1 MTTDIV
7 THVRVRWPK
16 CIPSYPSNGRMPTKW
31 VVRLGDDKRW
41 RRVYDRCAEA
51 ASYTDDGTIISA
63 RFVPV
68 VRGLDGEFRDLT
80 TDESAF
86 VGYDFHEARWG

>member
-1 MTTDIV
+1 MTIDIV
-7 THVRVRWPK
+7 TDVYVRWPK
-16 CIPSYPSNGRMPTKW
+16 RGISMYPSNGRVSTKW
-31 VVRLGDDKRW
+31 MVKLGDDKRW

-51 ASYTDDGTIISA
+51 SSHTDGTRTSA

-80 TDESAF
+80 TDESAL
-86 VGYDFHEARWG
+86 VGYDFHEARR

>member
-7 THVRVRWPK
+7 TDVTVRRPK
-16 CIPSYPSNGRMPTKW
+16 RIPMYPSNGRMPTKW

-41 RRVYDRCAEA
+41 RRVYDRYAN
-51 ASYTDDGTIISA
+51 ASYTDGTRIPA

-80 TDESAF
+80 TDESAL
-86 VGYDFHEARWG
+86 VGYDFHAARRP